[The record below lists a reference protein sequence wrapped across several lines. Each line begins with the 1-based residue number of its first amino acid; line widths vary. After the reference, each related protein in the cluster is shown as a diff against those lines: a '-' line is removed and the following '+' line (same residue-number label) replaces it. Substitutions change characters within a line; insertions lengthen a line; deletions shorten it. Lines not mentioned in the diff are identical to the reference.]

1 MRGQYVLP
9 KKKLKKNKKTV
20 IHDRHSLANQLLHCA
35 GCHDSDGGH
44 APKSKGKASD
54 LPVVVQGDPHAAVH
68 RGDVIH
74 FAGGLFVA
82 AKVLALH
89 GDTFFLV
96 VRERGVRQTDR
107 QTETQTERNREREK
121 LKFFIY
127 VGNR

>member
-9 KKKLKKNKKTV
+9 KKKPKKTV
-20 IHDRHSLANQLLHCA
+20 IHVRHSLANQLLHCA

-89 GDTFFLV
+89 ADTFFLV

-107 QTETQTERNREREK
+107 QTDRDTDREK
-121 LKFFIY
+121 QREGEAQILY
-127 VGNR
+127 LRWQ